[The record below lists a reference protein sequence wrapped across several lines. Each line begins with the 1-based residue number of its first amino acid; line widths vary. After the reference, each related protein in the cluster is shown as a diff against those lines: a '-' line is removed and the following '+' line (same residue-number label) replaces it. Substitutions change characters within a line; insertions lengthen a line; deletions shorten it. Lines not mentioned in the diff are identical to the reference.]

1 MKLSQIYSSDTRRI
15 SFEVFPPK
23 PDIPIDTVFDTISGL
38 KKLNPSYI
46 SVTYGAGGSS
56 RGRTV
61 EIASKIKNEYG
72 LEAMAHLS
80 CAGHTKADIDY
91 ILEDLKQKGIENI
104 LALRGDP
111 PINQPDF
118 DYNKN
123 DFRYAVE
130 LIEYIKSKGDFSIA
144 AAAYPEGHKDSKS
157 ITKDWCYLKEKVD
170 AGVDVLITQLFFDNR
185 IFYHFMEDITKL
197 GIHCPV
203 IPGIMPIFNSKQIK
217 RIISLCGSSMP
228 GELLIMLDKYGD
240 SQEDLRKAG
249 IDYAIRQIQDLLDH
263 GVLGIHLE
271 PMNRPALAEEII
283 KGLNY
288 KFN

>member
-1 MKLSQIYSSDTRRI
+1 
-15 SFEVFPPK
+15 
-23 PDIPIDTVFDTISGL
+23 
-38 KKLNPSYI
+38 
-46 SVTYGAGGSS
+46 
-56 RGRTV
+56 
-61 EIASKIKNEYG
+61 
-72 LEAMAHLS
+72 
-80 CAGHTKADIDY
+80 
-91 ILEDLKQKGIENI
+91 
-104 LALRGDP
+104 
-111 PINQPDF
+111 
-118 DYNKN
+118 
-123 DFRYAVE
+123 
-130 LIEYIKSKGDFSIA
+130 
-144 AAAYPEGHKDSKS
+144 
-157 ITKDWCYLKEKVD
+157 
-170 AGVDVLITQLFFDNR
+170 
-185 IFYHFMEDITKL
+185 MEDITKL